1 MKKLILALCLLLMV
15 SVGAAGEEMQT
26 ETAPTVA
33 EIALTMRPESEE
45 PTHLTVGNSTKV
57 SGSFFTTQFGNNT
70 SDIDVRYM
78 LHGYNPIVWM
88 NQLEFTTDPMV
99 VDSLE
104 SADTRAGRTYTI
116 RIVDGLTYNDGVT
129 PVTAE
134 DYVFSYLLLTSP
146 QFAVLGANTGA
157 YAHVV
162 GYEAFSA
169 GETDVFSGVRLIDE
183 RTFSVTVKAQYEP
196 YFYELSYLAVYP
208 YPIGV
213 IAPGCEVRDD
223 GEGAYIANI
232 DETAVEPV
240 FTAELLQSTVLDAEN
255 GYLSHPYLTCG
266 PYKLVSY
273 DRESGTVEFAINE
286 FYVGN
291 YEGVR
296 PVIDTV
302 TLVPVLPQDMKE
314 KLESGEITLAHEP
327 LDLNRL
333 LRDILTIVEQRAAE
347 AGVALEY
354 DRRQFERMKLDCVY
368 GSPLHL
374 RQVFL
379 NVYGNCIK
387 YNKVGGSVTTLCQN
401 VSERDGIVTYRWV
414 IRDTGIGM
422 SRAFLAHI
430 FDPFAQEHTDARS
443 VYHGTGLGM
452 AIVKSLIDKMGGS
465 IEVSSREGEGSEFVI
480 TLPFE
485 IAEELPEPQQA
496 AWETEAADV
505 RGLRILLAEDNALN
519 AEIVKKLLAD
529 RGAEVEA
536 ASDGRQA
543 LEAFE
548 SHKPGTY
555 AAILMDVMMP
565 NMDGLDATRAIRAL
579 DRADAKVIP
588 IIAMTANAFEEDA
601 RKCMEAGMNAHLPK
615 PIRIERLVAVIAGF
629 CGARQA

>member
-104 SADTRAGRTYTI
+104 SADTKAGRTYTI

-146 QFAVLGANTGA
+146 QFAALGANTGA

-196 YFYELSYLAVYP
+196 YFYELSYLSVYP

-240 FTAELLQSTVLDAEN
+240 FTAELLQSTVLDTEN

-354 DRRQFERMKLDCVY
+354 DRRQFERMKPDCVY

-401 VSERDGIVTYRWV
+401 VGERDGIVTYRWV

-452 AIVKSLIDKMGGS
+452 AIVKSLIDKMGGN

-519 AEIVKKLLAD
+519 AEIVKKLLED